1 MPMNDKDNEVL
12 KEMTATE
19 FLGIGLHQIAYIR
32 PINAG
37 DEGDDAAFSIHA
49 ADGTQLSV
57 TGTYN
62 EAVMA
67 ARTNDLFP
75 VTLH

>member
-1 MPMNDKDNEVL
+1 MHDLNASDLL
-12 KEMTATE
+12 KRLSPQE
-19 FLGIGLHQIAYIR
+19 FLGVGVDQIAYIR
-32 PINAG
+32 PLTGAG
-37 DEGDDAAFSIHA
+37 FSIHA
-49 ADGTQLSV
+49 ADGTQLSIV
-57 TGTYN
+57 ASYN